1 MSDSPPGTELPI
13 LLLAGFR
20 SLVDASLPVL
30 AGRGHPDARPVHG
43 SALRAIAAGA
53 DTASELAGRL
63 GVSKQAAA
71 KTIAVL
77 QERGYVAREADP
89 EDRRRKPLE
98 ITDHGSDLLR
108 EVDATFEELRDAW
121 GQVIGA
127 TELDELQAHL
137 VKLVGSDQPSFDT
150 PARVVR
156 DLSQPE

>member
-1 MSDSPPGTELPI
+1 MSDSPGTELPT

-20 SLVDASLPVL
+20 SLADAALPVL
-30 AGRGHPDARPVHG
+30 AERGHPDARPVHG
-43 SALRAIAAGA
+43 SALRAIDAGA

-77 QERGYVAREADP
+77 QNRGYVARQADP
-89 EDRRRKPLE
+89 EDRRRKHLE
-98 ITDHGSDLLR
+98 ITDHGFDLLK
-108 EVDATFEELRDAW
+108 EVDAVFEQLRDAW

-127 TELDELQAHL
+127 KQLDELQANL

-150 PARVVR
+150 PARIVR